1 MNKTD
6 IIELVAS
13 ELDCSKVQAG
23 KAVEAVIKSL
33 REGIVDDGGVTI
45 TGFGAFNIKQR
56 KPRTVRNPSTGDPMT
71 IPAQTVVDFRT
82 APAFREML
90 EQLPSASAQ
99 VEVKPAAVTA
109 SPQSSSV

>member
-13 ELDCSKVQAG
+13 EMDCSKVQAG

-33 REGIVDDGGVTI
+33 RDGILDDGGVTI
-45 TGFGAFNIKQR
+45 TGFGAFNIKKR
-56 KPRTVRNPSTGDPMT
+56 KPRTVRNPSTGYPMT

-90 EQLPSASAQ
+90 EGPVASTHI
-99 VEVKPAAVTA
+99 EVKPIA
-109 SPQSSSV
+109 STVNAESNPT

>member
-6 IIELVAS
+6 IIELVAT
-13 ELDCSKVQAG
+13 EMDCSKVQAG

-33 REGIVDDGGVTI
+33 REGILDDGGVTI
-45 TGFGAFNIKQR
+45 TGFGAFNIKKR

-90 EQLPSASAQ
+90 ERPVVGAHI
-99 VEVKPAAVTA
+99 EVKPVNSEYPAESNPV
-109 SPQSSSV
+109 

>member
-13 ELDCSKVQAG
+13 EMDCSKVQAG

-33 REGIVDDGGVTI
+33 RDGILDDGGVTI
-45 TGFGAFNIKQR
+45 TGFGAFNIKKR

-71 IPAQTVVDFRT
+71 IPAQTVVDFH
-82 APAFREML
+82 
-90 EQLPSASAQ
+90 SG
-99 VEVKPAAVTA
+99 
-109 SPQSSSV
+109 